1 MSNFKKKLL
10 NILYLSRIGLDSK
23 NKKQNRNIIEIN
35 GINSKIHK
43 KEYLSQNNVN
53 NYNLFTNSEKEN
65 NINVM
70 NVTTIPSCP
79 KTDKNKELT
88 ISKLSKEK
96 YNKLRNINITPLST
110 SFYNNQYILSKRHTT
125 FSNESNNNTNVKNK
139 INIIPNCHKS
149 NINIIHKKL
158 EYNKSYINTNNNS
171 NNNNKIKSF
180 RNFNISQIKKLK
192 LNKNIVNKN
201 FYFNKKKSSINT
213 LPSIKSIYKNKL
225 TKYYSK
231 NDIRKL
237 DNSKSNNKIKDK
249 IIKMEKEFSSNEL
262 KKNLINRPMRTL
274 NSKLFQFSSK
284 EFKCFSPTLHILN
297 NSRSKQFILKKNK
310 MPNFFSERY
319 NNNLKSIFNNKLI
332 SLNNIYE
339 NNSLSRSRTSNAFD
353 LSDINNKS
361 IGKNNIFY
369 TKINLNTN
377 RENTQLYKEVM
388 KYKNFYKVPVIN
400 REYQKCSKYIRNGNK
415 TKYLKNDLLTSFINN
430 NLDYSS
436 KSNQFSF

>member
-1 MSNFKKKLL
+1 MSNLKKKLL

-23 NKKQNRNIIEIN
+23 YKKQNRNIIELN
-35 GINSKIHK
+35 GINNKIHK
-43 KEYLSQNNVN
+43 KEYLSQINVK

-79 KTDKNKELT
+79 KKDKNKELT

-96 YNKLRNINITPLST
+96 YNKLRNLNITPIST
-110 SFYNNQYILSKRHTT
+110 SFCNNQYILSKRHTT
-125 FSNESNNNTNVKNK
+125 FSNESNNNTNVKKK
-139 INIIPNCHKS
+139 INIIPNCHKFNL
-149 NINIIHKKL
+149 NIVHKKL
-158 EYNKSYINTNNNS
+158 EYNKSYINTNNN
-171 NNNNKIKSF
+171 NNKIKLFKS
-180 RNFNISQIKKLK
+180 FNISQIKKLK
-192 LNKNIVNKN
+192 LNKNIINKN
-201 FYFNKKKSSINT
+201 FYFNIKKSTINN

-237 DNSKSNNKIKDK
+237 GNSKSNNKIKDK
-249 IIKMEKEFSSNEL
+249 IIKMEKEFSSSEL

-274 NSKLFQFSSK
+274 NSKLFQFNSK

-297 NSRSKQFILKKNK
+297 NSRTKQFILKKNK
-310 MPNFFSERY
+310 LTNFFRERS
-319 NNNLKSIFNNKLI
+319 NNNLKSIFNNKLMN
-332 SLNNIYE
+332 LNNIYE
-339 NNSLSRSRTSNAFD
+339 NNSLIGNRTSKAFD

-388 KYKNFYKVPVIN
+388 KYKNFYKIPVIN

-415 TKYLKNDLLTSFINN
+415 TKYLKNDLLASFINT